1 MSSFTDPKQK
11 FIENVKIWVAA
22 DTQLKQLNEKVKKI
36 RDYRTQIN
44 KEIIT
49 YMEEQKST
57 HTKIE
62 ISDGELKLYE
72 KKEYSPLTFAYIQ
85 SCLANIINDE
95 SHVEFIIQYLKDH
108 REIKTQTDIRRITK
122 Q

>member
-1 MSSFTDPKQK
+1 
-11 FIENVKIWVAA
+11 
-22 DTQLKQLNEKVKKI
+22 
-36 RDYRTQIN
+36 
-44 KEIIT
+44 
-49 YMEEQKST
+49 MEEQKST